1 MISGLEA
8 VYYSLGSIT
17 ALRTGLSSRSSIYC
31 RIRRYGAIIYGEST
45 HPAEPVV
52 SIVRSQF
59 TCAAEIGTCTGRRQ
73 SRQTS
78 PPSVRSNHVD
88 SPSAIRR

>member
-17 ALRTGLSSRSSIYC
+17 ALRTGLSSRSSIYG
-31 RIRRYGAIIYGEST
+31 RIRRYGAIISGEST

-52 SIVRSQF
+52 SIVRNQF
-59 TCAAEIGTCTGRRQ
+59 TCAAEIGT
-73 SRQTS
+73 
-78 PPSVRSNHVD
+78 
-88 SPSAIRR
+88 